1 MSIKGISIILASDHA
16 GLTLKD
22 YLVKYLI
29 SENYDIVADVGTY
42 STDPVDYSDLA
53 HKVAKSVEDGAY
65 RLGVL
70 VCGTGAGMA
79 VTVNRYHGIRAVN
92 CSDVYT
98 AKMSRL
104 HGDTNILTL
113 GSRVVGIG
121 LASEILNVWLST
133 PFSGDERH
141 IRRIKKINEK
151 PPSPHY
157 VLIGDEFKKISD

>member
-1 MSIKGISIILASDHA
+1 MHKDISIIIASDHA
-16 GLTLKD
+16 GLPLKD
-22 YLVKYLI
+22 YLVKYLVG
-29 SENYDIVADVGTY
+29 EGYDIIADVGTY
-42 STDPVDYSDLA
+42 SLDPVDYSDYA
-53 HKVAKSVEDGAY
+53 HKVAKSIEDGEY

-70 VCGTGAGMA
+70 VCGTGVGMA
-79 VTVNRYHGIRAVN
+79 ITANRYHGIRAVN

-98 AKMSRL
+98 AKFSRL
-104 HGDTNILTL
+104 HGNSNILTL
-113 GSRVVGIG
+113 GSRVLGTG

-133 PFSGDERH
+133 SFSGDERH